1 MLNKLS
7 AEEKRIIIILVMM
20 SFFSGIFIS
29 YYVSYISAIF
39 VKIAGVDNLP
49 LAYIVSGL
57 GGMLLTSIF
66 NKFELKYS
74 LNGITIILLPII
86 AASVLLV
93 WYSCT
98 NFGTNKLV
106 IFFSYAWFWIVGNFI
121 LLLFWKLP
129 GRFLSLGQNK
139 KLNGIISSGEVVSA
153 ILAYLSIPLLL
164 SQGIIVIESYLLL
177 ISFSGIL
184 LFWCCFMILN
194 YKSSEYKQIIEINT
208 EYKIENVETYTFFAL
223 LKIPL
228 IRLLF
233 FSVLTAV
240 IIQSTVDF
248 SLMIVTKEIIKDTK
262 TLASFFGF
270 IFGSAKVFELILKTT
285 ISNKLLKNYGVQA
298 GIITF
303 ALVIGLTS
311 LFGLVSHAIGAIT
324 FLFIATLLN
333 KIMERSLVRSIYTP
347 TLSVLFQVYTGK
359 MQGIA
364 QNFGDGQG
372 KTYGQFIAGFILF
385 LISLSATFTIKIFF
399 INFLLIIA
407 SLFLLSI
414 AKKLLPHYR
423 DELKNRITKMIFN
436 KEESTSY
443 GFLDNAPIKNDDNRD
458 ISYVNNL
465 FEQYSL
471 ENAKELALKQ
481 DPQKI
486 EELINFLRIN
496 INLEQINPKIKIYW
510 LMIPEAYPYINNQLE
525 KYKKDTIEDLL
536 KVGNIFFSP
545 LQFERPE
552 AKIALSA
559 LWTLYVKKLTIDT
572 LDKSKL
578 RPYNEDRELNSTLL
592 STRLKYHVNKEP
604 KDSNYYHQLKENLKE
619 YCQLLSISQTLEQSS
634 LNSLKL
640 AVKEESNQII
650 NNIFNLLALT
660 NDSKILNNINA
671 LINSNEQDNQ
681 VMALEILELVLDE
694 QEKAWLLPI
703 YQESSIIRIL
713 RKLEPFVP
721 VPKLN
726 LKETLSHLGFHHPGR
741 LNLITRYYSISALIK
756 SKEITYNQLS
766 SACFSKERFI
776 YELALFHLGNLYPE
790 QLEDILYRTKRQ
802 YPSKLNIDKDYH
814 IVEKLILLNF
824 PNNLKS
830 SLWFCLDQE
839 FNITNIPLYKMLL
852 HHYKEYSNDIMAVV
866 NYEDKLNGY
875 VKQNI
880 PV

>member
-347 TLSVLFQVYTGK
+347 TLSILFQVYTGK

-486 EELINFLRIN
+486 EELINLLRIN

-578 RPYNEDRELNSTLL
+578 RPYN
-592 STRLKYHVNKEP
+592 
-604 KDSNYYHQLKENLKE
+604 
-619 YCQLLSISQTLEQSS
+619 
-634 LNSLKL
+634 
-640 AVKEESNQII
+640 
-650 NNIFNLLALT
+650 
-660 NDSKILNNINA
+660 
-671 LINSNEQDNQ
+671 
-681 VMALEILELVLDE
+681 
-694 QEKAWLLPI
+694 
-703 YQESSIIRIL
+703 
-713 RKLEPFVP
+713 
-721 VPKLN
+721 
-726 LKETLSHLGFHHPGR
+726 
-741 LNLITRYYSISALIK
+741 
-756 SKEITYNQLS
+756 
-766 SACFSKERFI
+766 
-776 YELALFHLGNLYPE
+776 
-790 QLEDILYRTKRQ
+790 
-802 YPSKLNIDKDYH
+802 
-814 IVEKLILLNF
+814 
-824 PNNLKS
+824 
-830 SLWFCLDQE
+830 
-839 FNITNIPLYKMLL
+839 
-852 HHYKEYSNDIMAVV
+852 
-866 NYEDKLNGY
+866 
-875 VKQNI
+875 
-880 PV
+880 

>member
-86 AASVLLV
+86 ATSVLLV

-164 SQGIIVIESYLLL
+164 SQGIIVKESYLLL

-443 GFLDNAPIKNDDNRD
+443 GFLDNAAIKNDDNRD

-525 KYKKDTIEDLL
+525 KYKKDTIEELL
-536 KVGNIFFSP
+536 KEGNIFFSP

-650 NNIFNLLALT
+650 NNIFHLLALT

-726 LKETLSHLGFHHPGR
+726 LKETLSLLGFHHPGR
-741 LNLITRYYSISALIK
+741 LNLITRYYSISAFIK

-790 QLEDILYRTKRQ
+790 QLEDILHRTKRQ

-839 FNITNIPLYKMLL
+839 FNITNIPLYKMIL

>member
-86 AASVLLV
+86 ATSVLLV

-164 SQGIIVIESYLLL
+164 SQGIIVKESYLLL

-443 GFLDNAPIKNDDNRD
+443 GFLDNAAIKNDDNRD

-525 KYKKDTIEDLL
+525 KYKKDTIEELL
-536 KVGNIFFSP
+536 KEGNIFFSP

-559 LWTLYVKKLTIDT
+559 LWSLYVKKLTIDT

-650 NNIFNLLALT
+650 NNIFHLLALT

-671 LINSNEQDNQ
+671 LINSKEQDNQ

-741 LNLITRYYSISALIK
+741 LNLITRYYSISAFIK

-790 QLEDILYRTKRQ
+790 QLEDILHRTKRQ

-839 FNITNIPLYKMLL
+839 FNITNIPLYKMIL

>member
-1 MLNKLS
+1 
-7 AEEKRIIIILVMM
+7 MM

-29 YYVSYISAIF
+29 YYVSYISAVF

-74 LNGITIILLPII
+74 LKGITKILLPFI

-98 NFGTNKLV
+98 NFGTNELV
-106 IFFSYAWFWIVGNFI
+106 IFFSYSWFWIIGNFI

-129 GRFLSLGQNK
+129 GKFLSLGQNK
-139 KLNGIISSGEVVSA
+139 KLNGIISSGEVISA

-164 SQGIIVIESYLLL
+164 SQGIIVKESYLLL

-184 LFWCCFMILN
+184 LFWGSFMILN
-194 YKSSEYKQIIEINT
+194 YKSSEYNYTNEIKNENEVEIEKTHTFNT
-208 EYKIENVETYTFFAL
+208 L

-228 IRLLF
+228 IKFLF
-233 FSVLTAV
+233 FSVVIAV

-248 SLMIVTKEIIKDTK
+248 SLMIVTKEVIKDTK

-303 ALVIGLTS
+303 AIVIGITA

-372 KTYGQFIAGFILF
+372 KTYGQFIAGFLLF
-385 LISLSATFTIKIFF
+385 LISLSPSFTLKIFF
-399 INFLLIIA
+399 INSLLIIT
-407 SLFLLSI
+407 SLYLLNI

-423 DELKNRITKMIFN
+423 DELKKRISKMVFN
-436 KEESTSY
+436 KEETTSY
-443 GFLDNAPIKNDDNRD
+443 LFQDNETKIFDDNRD
-458 ISYVNNL
+458 ISHVNNQ

-471 ENAKELALKQ
+471 ENAKELAINQ

-486 EELINFLRIN
+486 GELINQLRIN
-496 INLEQINPKIKIYW
+496 PSLEQINPKIKIYW
-510 LMIPEAYPYINNQLE
+510 LMIPEIYPFIYNQLE
-525 KYKKDTIEDLL
+525 KYKLDTIEDLV
-536 KVGNIFFSP
+536 KDAKIFFSP
-545 LQFERPE
+545 FQLERPE

-559 LWTLYVKKLTIDT
+559 LWTLYVKKRTIEIS
-572 LDKSKL
+572 DKTNLK
-578 RPYNEDRELNSTLL
+578 PNNEDRALYSTLL
-592 STRLKYHVNKEP
+592 ATRLKYQINIEP
-604 KDSNYYHQLKENLKE
+604 KDSYYYHQLKENLKE
-619 YCQLLSISQTLEQSS
+619 YCQLLSISQTLEQST
-634 LNSLKL
+634 LNLLKL

-650 NNIFNLLALT
+650 NNIFHLLGLT
-660 NDSKILNNINA
+660 NDSKILNNINE
-671 LINSNEQDNQ
+671 LINSKEQDNQ
-681 VMALEILELVLDE
+681 VMALEILELILDE

-703 YQESSIIRIL
+703 YQESATITIL

-721 VPKLN
+721 VLKLN
-726 LKETLSHLGFHHPGR
+726 LKETISHLGFHHPGR
-741 LNLITRYYSISALIK
+741 LNLITRYFSISELIK

-776 YELALFHLGNLYPE
+776 YELALFHFGNLYPY
-790 QLEDILYRTKRQ
+790 QLEDILNRTKRK
-802 YPSKLNIDKDYH
+802 YPSKSTIDNDYQ
-814 IVEKLILLNF
+814 IAEKLILLNF
-824 PNNLKS
+824 PNEIKS
-830 SLWFCLDQE
+830 TLWFCLDQE
-839 FNITNIPLYKMLL
+839 FTITNIPLYKMILQ
-852 HHYKEYSNDIMAVV
+852 HYKEYSNDIKALTV
-866 NYEDKLNGY
+866 NNGHLTS
-875 VKQNI
+875 
-880 PV
+880 

>member
-1 MLNKLS
+1 
-7 AEEKRIIIILVMM
+7 
-20 SFFSGIFIS
+20 
-29 YYVSYISAIF
+29 
-39 VKIAGVDNLP
+39 
-49 LAYIVSGL
+49 
-57 GGMLLTSIF
+57 
-66 NKFELKYS
+66 
-74 LNGITIILLPII
+74 
-86 AASVLLV
+86 
-93 WYSCT
+93 
-98 NFGTNKLV
+98 
-106 IFFSYAWFWIVGNFI
+106 
-121 LLLFWKLP
+121 
-129 GRFLSLGQNK
+129 
-139 KLNGIISSGEVVSA
+139 
-153 ILAYLSIPLLL
+153 
-164 SQGIIVIESYLLL
+164 
-177 ISFSGIL
+177 
-184 LFWCCFMILN
+184 
-194 YKSSEYKQIIEINT
+194 
-208 EYKIENVETYTFFAL
+208 
-223 LKIPL
+223 
-228 IRLLF
+228 
-233 FSVLTAV
+233 
-240 IIQSTVDF
+240 
-248 SLMIVTKEIIKDTK
+248 
-262 TLASFFGF
+262 
-270 IFGSAKVFELILKTT
+270 
-285 ISNKLLKNYGVQA
+285 
-298 GIITF
+298 
-303 ALVIGLTS
+303 
-311 LFGLVSHAIGAIT
+311 
-324 FLFIATLLN
+324 
-333 KIMERSLVRSIYTP
+333 
-347 TLSVLFQVYTGK
+347 

-486 EELINFLRIN
+486 EELINLLRIN

-604 KDSNYYHQLKENLKE
+604 KDSYYYHQLKENLKE

-741 LNLITRYYSISALIK
+741 LNLITRYYSISA
-756 SKEITYNQLS
+756 
-766 SACFSKERFI
+766 FV
-776 YELALFHLGNLYPE
+776 G
-790 QLEDILYRTKRQ
+790 
-802 YPSKLNIDKDYH
+802 
-814 IVEKLILLNF
+814 
-824 PNNLKS
+824 PN
-830 SLWFCLDQE
+830 
-839 FNITNIPLYKMLL
+839 
-852 HHYKEYSNDIMAVV
+852 A
-866 NYEDKLNGY
+866 
-875 VKQNI
+875 
-880 PV
+880 

>member
-7 AEEKRIIIILVMM
+7 PEEKRIIIILVMM

-106 IFFSYAWFWIVGNFI
+106 IFFSYSWFWIVGNFI

-139 KLNGIISSGEVVSA
+139 KLNGIISSGEVISA

-164 SQGIIVIESYLLL
+164 SQGIIVKESYLLL

-486 EELINFLRIN
+486 EELINLLRIN
-496 INLEQINPKIKIYW
+496 NNLEQINPKIKIYW

-525 KYKKDTIEDLL
+525 KYKKDTIEELL
-536 KVGNIFFSP
+536 KEGNIFFSP

-650 NNIFNLLALT
+650 NNIFHLLALT

-741 LNLITRYYSISALIK
+741 LNLITRYYSISAFIK

-790 QLEDILYRTKRQ
+790 QLEDILHRTKRQ

-839 FNITNIPLYKMLL
+839 FNITNIPLYKMIL